1 MAGRSCADHAG
12 LKGGSYADDFVLIV
26 KGSKA
31 QAEAIREEC
40 WRVLEDSLKLR
51 QNLDNTRITHVND
64 GFIFLGHR
72 IIRKR
77 KRSRYGDSLFHALKS
92 IEGGRA
98 WEKSLG
104 VSVLAP

>member
-40 WRVLEDSLKLR
+40 RRVLEDSLKLR

-77 KRSRYGDSLFHALKS
+77 KRRRYGDSLFHALKS

>member
-1 MAGRSCADHAG
+1 M
-12 LKGGSYADDFVLIV
+12 
-26 KGSKA
+26 
-31 QAEAIREEC
+31 
-40 WRVLEDSLKLR
+40 
-51 QNLDNTRITHVND
+51 DNTKITHVND
-64 GFIFLGHR
+64 AFIFLGHR
-72 IIRKR
+72 IIR